1 MSDKARVHSR
11 FNATNNLE
19 FFDQSTHER
28 VFALAGLFYEDDFLA
43 AGKQAFPTTATQGID
58 WVKKL
63 VETSG
68 TPSVA
73 GVASGQFGQVQ
84 LALDATS
91 EKQEATLYWADNK
104 HLDPTKG
111 FEFECRAAL
120 SVLPSTAGVEAVFG
134 VAGSWIDGPDN
145 NTEYLEFGA
154 SGNGTML
161 MRSQDGSTQN
171 AISTG
176 VTVTAGVFHIFRID
190 ASNTQDVGYYI
201 DGVRYSTAGQIKFGA
216 TGLLQP
222 YLSVYKPSGTGV
234 ATLVVDYVR
243 LFSNRA

>member
-1 MSDKARVHSR
+1 MTDKARIHSR

-19 FFDQSTHER
+19 FFDQNTHER
-28 VFALAGLFYEDDFLA
+28 VFALAALFYEDDFLA
-43 AGKQAFPTTATQGID
+43 AGKQAFPTTATQGTD

-63 VETSG
+63 QQTSG
-68 TPSVA
+68 SPSVA
-73 GVASGQFGQVQ
+73 GVASAQFGQVQ

-120 SVLPSTAGVEAVFG
+120 SVLPSAAGVEAVFG
-134 VAGSWIDGPDN
+134 VASSWVDGPDN
-145 NTEYLEFGA
+145 NTEYLQFGA
-154 SGNGTML
+154 SGNGAML
-161 MRSQDGSTQN
+161 MRSQDGTHQN
-171 AISTG
+171 GISTG
-176 VTVTAGVFHIFRID
+176 VTLAAGAFHIFRID
-190 ASNTQDVGYYI
+190 ASNVNDVGYYI
-201 DGVRYSTAGQIKFGA
+201 DGLRYGAAGQVTFGA

-234 ATLVVDYVR
+234 VTLVVDYVR
-243 LFSNRA
+243 LFSNRS